1 MSRRTS
7 TPSAAQIR
15 WMNAAAV
22 YDAMRDGVSGTA
34 TELMTATGLSRPTV
48 HTTCDWLIAQGLVVE
63 VPSDPAQEAQPGRP
77 ARRYRTDP
85 RAGFV
90 VSLDVRERRVLAAVA
105 DLTGT
110 VCGEL
115 SREVEPDT
123 SLRSQVTVHGPALA
137 HEVVAA
143 AGIAPEAVWQVC
155 VSIPAPVRS
164 DAYDTATAAQYR
176 AGSRDVITEL
186 DGTLPWPVVAEND
199 ANLAMIG
206 EHWQGAARGLRN
218 AVLLDVCDNGFGAG
232 LIVNGRLVRGS
243 SGVAGEM
250 TAVNLLAGM
259 GPAGGVSRK
268 AAQLGA
274 QALVAAARASASP
287 GAGAAA
293 DTGGTPGSG
302 SAATAGGGTDPGA
315 TAAPAKDG
323 ELAGLAGGD
332 PARVTADM
340 VFEAADAGDPVARGI
355 VGRLGEI
362 VARPVAMLATF
373 LDPELVVICGLSAA
387 TAERLMPAIQA
398 GTRELYRR
406 ELAVPAPRLSPA
418 ALGGRA
424 TVLGGVR
431 RALDEVEGRLF
442 GASHSDRWSAHTTP
456 PPRTPA
462 AR

>member
-22 YDAMRDGVSGTA
+22 YDAMRDGGSSTA
-34 TELMTATGLSRPTV
+34 TDLMTLTGLSRPTV

-63 VPSDPAQEAQPGRP
+63 VPSDPAQDAQPGRP

-85 RAGFV
+85 QAGFV
-90 VSLDVRERRVLAAVA
+90 VSLDVRESRVTAAVA
-105 DLTGT
+105 DLTGR

-115 SREVEPDT
+115 SHEVGTDT
-123 SLRSQVTVHGPALA
+123 TLRSQVTTHGPAIA
-137 HEVVAA
+137 HEVIAL

-155 VSIPAPVRS
+155 VSIPAPVQS
-164 DAYDTATAAQYR
+164 HDYDAATAAQYR

-186 DGTLPWPVVAEND
+186 EHTLPWPVVAEND

-218 AVLLDVCDNGFGAG
+218 AVLLDVCENGFGAG

-243 SGVAGEM
+243 KGVAGEM
-250 TAVNLLAGM
+250 TAVSLLADM
-259 GPAGGVSRK
+259 GPPGGVTRK

-274 QALVAAARASASP
+274 EAVRLGAEAA
-287 GAGAAA
+287 
-293 DTGGTPGSG
+293 GG
-302 SAATAGGGTDPGA
+302 ATAGPGRLVEM
-315 TAAPAKDG
+315 AAGRPEA
-323 ELAGLAGGD
+323 
-332 PARVTADM
+332 VTADM
-340 VFEAADAGDPVARGI
+340 VFAAYDAGDPVASRI
-355 VGRLGEI
+355 VDRLGSI
-362 VARPVAMLATF
+362 VARPVAMVATF
-373 LDPELVVICGLSAA
+373 LDPELVVICGLPAA
-387 TAERLMPAIQA
+387 TSARLMPAIGEHTRDLCERQL
-398 GTRELYRR
+398 GT
-406 ELAVPAPRLSPA
+406 PAPRLSPA

-442 GASHSDRWSAHTTP
+442 GASHSDRWS
-456 PPRTPA
+456 TPA
-462 AR
+462 APSARTADAR